1 MSVEQG
7 GAPHSQ
13 TTPKQVIIALVVGLL
28 APILAIVLIVQLV
41 VGMRA
46 GQVDMQSSAMSD
58 KAVAERLRPVGVVAV
73 SDPNAPKV
81 EKTGLQIYNEGC
93 AACHGAGAL
102 GAPKPGDQGAWS
114 QRIAQGYDTLVQH
127 AVQGIRAMPA
137 KGGNPDLS
145 DTEVARAVVYMAN
158 QSGANFPEPP
168 ASGGATAQSDPGTQ
182 PGAAGTMS
190 ADQAAAQPA
199 PGQAPDQAQVSNQPQ
214 VSDQTQAGQAPMDSA
229 QSSLAPMDSAQSGQ
243 AQTGQVQGGQG
254 LTPDA
259 PVQGSGGDPRASA
272 AEQSQMAGD
281 SASVPANGMGS
292 TQEVANGEEVYN
304 QVCAACHNSG
314 VMGSPKRGDQAA
326 WSQRVAQGRD
336 TLVRHAIQ
344 GIRAMPAK
352 GGNPALSDAQV
363 AAAVDYMVGGAR

>member
-46 GQVDMQSSAMSD
+46 GQVDMQSTAMSD

-73 SDPNAPKV
+73 FDPNAPKM
-81 EKTGLQIYNEGC
+81 EKAGLQVYKEGC
-93 AACHGAGAL
+93 AACHDAGAL

-114 QRIAQGYDTLVQH
+114 QRIAQGYDTLVQN

-145 DTEVARAVVYMAN
+145 DMEVARAVVYMAN
-158 QSGANFPEPP
+158 QSGANFPEPQGP
-168 ASGGATAQSDPGTQ
+168 ASAQGTTTAQADAGGQAGMAGQMATGQAPAQ
-182 PGAAGTMS
+182 PG
-190 ADQAAAQPA
+190 
-199 PGQAPDQAQVSNQPQ
+199 PDQAQTSQAQ
-214 VSDQTQAGQAPMDSA
+214 TSQTQAGQAH
-229 QSSLAPMDSAQSGQ
+229 
-243 AQTGQVQGGQG
+243 TGPVQGGQG

-259 PVQGSGGDPRASA
+259 PTQGSGGDPRASA
-272 AEQSQMAGD
+272 AEQSQMAGNPTAAGP
-281 SASVPANGMGS
+281 ASNAAAPANSAGNP
-292 TQEVANGEEVYN
+292 QEVANGEAVYN
-304 QVCAACHNSG
+304 QACAGCHNAG
-314 VMGSPKRGDQAA
+314 VMGSPKPGDQAA
-326 WSQRVAQGRD
+326 WSQRIAQGRD
-336 TLVRHAIQ
+336 TLVQHAIQ

-352 GGNPALSDAQV
+352 GGNPSLSDAQV
-363 AAAVDYMVGGAR
+363 AAAVDYMTRGLR